1 MKPNNKIMSNVVT
14 VALAAMAPAA
24 MAGGKVDFG
33 NGKSVSVGGGMRTSF
48 TSVDKA
54 APNGTDDSKDFQVD
68 SVRLYVN
75 GGLSKNIGFT
85 FNTDASTDNN
95 TATENEHIVV
105 LDAIAQFSFSDMFN
119 VWVGRHLP
127 PSDRSNLSGPY
138 YLNAWSFPIAQAFP
152 AKTAGRDDG
161 VSVWGQQ
168 DGGRFKYQFGLYE
181 GVEGGSTGPN
191 QKDSNL
197 MAGRL
202 TLNLWDPE
210 PGYYNASTYYGAK
223 NILAFGVVY
232 QMQADAVGTSTS
244 AGDFSGM
251 SVDGLMEKKLGNGAV
266 ATFEGAFYSYEY
278 DNKAQDMTGYFVL
291 GSYLLPQKMGM
302 GQWQPMARFQFVEEE
317 ALGASPKEETTK
329 IDIGVNYII
338 EGHDARISFA
348 FDDSETKVGSTTT
361 DSSGFSVGVQLQI

>member
-1 MKPNNKIMSNVVT
+1 MRTHKKIMSNVVT

-33 NGKSVSVGGGMRTSF
+33 NGKSISVGGGLRTSF
-48 TSVDKA
+48 TSVDEA
-54 APNGTDDSKDFQVD
+54 APNGKDASKDFQVD

-75 GGLSKNIGFT
+75 GSLSKNVGFT
-85 FNTDASTDNN
+85 FNTDASTDNSAS
-95 TATENEHIVV
+95 TDNEDIVV
-105 LDAIAQFSFSDMFN
+105 LDAIAQFAFSDMFN

-161 VSVWGQQ
+161 ISVWGQQ
-168 DGGRFKYQFGLYE
+168 GGGMLKYQVGLYE
-181 GVEGGSTGPN
+181 GKEGVSN

-210 PGYYNASTYYGAK
+210 PGYYNASTYFGAK

-232 QMQADAVGTSTS
+232 QMQADSEGTSATVS
-244 AGDFSGM
+244 GDFSGL
-251 SVDGLMEKKLGNGAV
+251 SVDGLMEKKLGDGSV
-266 ATFEGAFYSYEY
+266 ATVEGAFYSYEF
-278 DNKAQDMTGYFVL
+278 DKQAQDKTGYFVL
-291 GSYLLPQKMGM
+291 GSYLLAQKTGI
-302 GQWQPMARFQFVEEE
+302 GQFQPMARFQFVEED
-317 ALGASPKEETTK
+317 ALGSSPKEETTLYTL
-329 IDIGVNYII
+329 GVNYII
-338 EGHDARISFA
+338 DGHDTRISFA
-348 FDDSETKVGSTTT
+348 YEDSETEVGSTTT